1 MAARGRGHHQK
12 GDTMTH
18 HDSMTRPDAREA
30 PRPAVRRV
38 TGLRASAFGAVIMLL
53 AEYCLG
59 VWVNLYAQLP
69 ASDHGTGLLTTFG
82 RAVANGPVTLA
93 LHALLGT
100 LLVVTAIGVII
111 HAARARDTASTVIA
125 VIAFLAVAGAWVSGS
140 RFVGGQS
147 SSASFGMAAATAIAL
162 LGYVTILFLPPRRAE

>member
-1 MAARGRGHHQK
+1 MAAASAAITSE

-18 HDSMTRPDAREA
+18 HDSMTRYDAGEA
-30 PRPAVRRV
+30 PSSAVRRV

-69 ASDHGTGLLTTFG
+69 ASDDGTGLLTAFG
-82 RAVANGPVTLA
+82 RAAANGPVTLA

-100 LLVVTAIGVII
+100 LLLVAAMGVII
-111 HAARARDTASTVIA
+111 HAARARNTTSVVIA
-125 VIAFLAVAGAWVSGS
+125 VIAFLAVAGAWVSGA
-140 RFVGGQS
+140 RFVGSQTSG
-147 SSASFGMAAATAIAL
+147 ASFGMAAATAIAV
-162 LGYVTILFLPPRRAE
+162 LGYVTILFLPARRAE

>member
-1 MAARGRGHHQK
+1 MAAASAAITRK
-12 GDTMTH
+12 EDTMTH
-18 HDSMTRPDAREA
+18 HDSMTHHDAREA
-30 PRPAVRRV
+30 PSPAERRV

-69 ASDHGTGLLTTFG
+69 ASDHGTGLLTAFG

-93 LHALLGT
+93 LHALLST

-111 HAARARDTASTVIA
+111 HAAMARNTATTVIA
-125 VIAFLAVAGAWVSGS
+125 VIAFLAVAGAWVSGA

-147 SSASFGMAAATAIAL
+147 SSASFGMAAATAIAV
-162 LGYVTILFLPPRRAE
+162 LGYVTILFLPARRAE

>member
-1 MAARGRGHHQK
+1 MAAAGAAMTRK

-18 HDSMTRPDAREA
+18 HDSMTRQDAREG

-69 ASDHGTGLLTTFG
+69 ASDHGTGLLTAFG

-125 VIAFLAVAGAWVSGS
+125 VIAFVAVAGAWVSGA

-162 LGYVTILFLPPRRAE
+162 LGYVTILFLPARRAE

>member
-1 MAARGRGHHQK
+1 
-12 GDTMTH
+12 MTH
-18 HDSMTRPDAREA
+18 HDSMTRHDAREA
-30 PRPAVRRV
+30 PSPAARRV

-69 ASDHGTGLLTTFG
+69 ASDHGTGLFTAFG

-100 LLVVTAIGVII
+100 LLLVTAIGVII
-111 HAARARDTASTVIA
+111 HAVRARNTASTVIA
-125 VIAFLAVAGAWVSGS
+125 VIAFLAVVGAWVSGA
-140 RFVGGQS
+140 RFVGSQS
-147 SSASFGMAAATAIAL
+147 SSASLGMAAATAIAV
-162 LGYVTILFLPPRRAE
+162 LGYVTILFLPARRAE

>member
-1 MAARGRGHHQK
+1 
-12 GDTMTH
+12 MTH
-18 HDSMTRPDAREA
+18 HDSMTRHDAREA
-30 PRPAVRRV
+30 PSPPPRRV

-69 ASDHGTGLLTTFG
+69 ASDHGTGLLTAFG

-100 LLVVTAIGVII
+100 LLLVAAMGVII
-111 HAARARDTASTVIA
+111 HAARARNIASTVIA
-125 VIAFLAVAGAWVSGS
+125 VTALLAVAGAWVSGA
-140 RFVGGQS
+140 RFVGSQS

-162 LGYVTILFLPPRRAE
+162 LGYVAILFLPTRRAE

>member
-1 MAARGRGHHQK
+1 
-12 GDTMTH
+12 MTH
-18 HDSMTRPDAREA
+18 NDSMTHRDSMTRHDPREV
-30 PRPAVRRV
+30 PSPALRRV

-59 VWVNLYAQLP
+59 VWVNLHAQLP
-69 ASDHGTGLLTTFG
+69 ASDHGTGLLTAFG

-100 LLVVTAIGVII
+100 LLLITAVGVIL
-111 HAARARDTASTVIA
+111 HAAMARNIASTVIA
-125 VIAFLAVAGAWVSGS
+125 VIAFLAVAGAWVSGAK
-140 RFVGGQS
+140 FVGGQS

-162 LGYVTILFLPPRRAE
+162 LSYVAILFLPAG

>member
-1 MAARGRGHHQK
+1 MAAASAAITRK
-12 GDTMTH
+12 EDTMTH
-18 HDSMTRPDAREA
+18 HDSMTHHDAREA
-30 PRPAVRRV
+30 SRPAVRRV

-69 ASDHGTGLLTTFG
+69 AADHRTGPITAFG
-82 RAVANGPVTLA
+82 RSIANGSVALA

-111 HAARARDTASTVIA
+111 HAARARNTASTVIA
-125 VIAFLAVAGAWVSGS
+125 IIAFLAVTGAWVSGA
-140 RFVGGQS
+140 RFVGSQS

-162 LGYVTILFLPPRRAE
+162 LGYVTILFLPTRRAE